1 MNLDEKR
8 ISDFA
13 YYIWQSEGESEGEE
27 ARHWEMSRKLA
38 ETENSSA
45 PVHIEE
51 RFPDAAAE
59 NLGVEADR
67 QPSAS
72 LDTSEDQGDQKSE
85 DQQSPR

>member
-13 YYIWQSEGESEGEE
+13 YYIWQSEGEPEGED
-27 ARHWEMSRKLA
+27 ARHWEMGRKLA

-45 PVHIEE
+45 PAHVEE
-51 RFPDAAAE
+51 RFPDAASKNVE
-59 NLGVEADR
+59 GEADP

-72 LDTSEDQGDQKSE
+72 VDRPDD
-85 DQQSPR
+85 

>member
-13 YYIWQSEGESEGEE
+13 YYIWQSEGEPEGEE
-27 ARHWEMSRKLA
+27 ARHWEMGRKLA

-45 PVHIEE
+45 PVHTEE
-51 RFPDAAAE
+51 RFPDAASENVKAE
-59 NLGVEADR
+59 VGP

-72 LDTSEDQGDQKSE
+72 VDSSND
-85 DQQSPR
+85 